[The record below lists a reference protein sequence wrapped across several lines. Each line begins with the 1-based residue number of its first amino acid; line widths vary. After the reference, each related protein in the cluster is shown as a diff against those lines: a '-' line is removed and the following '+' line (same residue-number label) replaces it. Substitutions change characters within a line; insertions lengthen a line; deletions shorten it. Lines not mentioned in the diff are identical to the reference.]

1 MNLGSDSVVCECN
14 STYCDYYPDPKLP
27 NKGEFIWYVSS
38 KDGKRLS
45 RSDGKIVSESSD
57 GYKIKINSDKQYQS
71 MEGFGG
77 AFTDAACLNIKN
89 LSQGAQDNLMRYI
102 TKFNVII
109 YLNNYGKK
117 ITIY

>member
-1 MNLGSDSVVCECN
+1 MGSDSVVCECN

-27 NKGEFIWYVSS
+27 NSGEFIWYVSS
-38 KDGKRLS
+38 KSGKRLN
-45 RSDGKIVSESSD
+45 RSDGKISSESSN

-89 LSQGAQDNLMRYI
+89 LSQGAQDNLMRYSI
-102 TKFNVII
+102 LKN
-109 YLNNYGKK
+109 LML
-117 ITIY
+117 